1 MEKFICYLLTFS
13 FIFSNLP
20 TGYANNI
27 DKNKCVKFTQEN
39 VEKYEKKEN
48 IDLKKS
54 KKFQDNYIVIP
65 NIADPGEQSTRVI
78 TTNRWTTGYTYED
91 DEKTGNLGTIKDIGL
106 IIVNKFS
113 SENHIVKVI
122 TAVNDV
128 ATICFGLSSLFI
140 DQSKGATA
148 RLYHSFSYYDHFGQI
163 WNGSR
168 WITKVEI
175 ETREW
180 YKHEFASFAGK
191 DGKTYTSTCDR
202 GLIMTDK
209 KAHFDDYEWIKNKTL
224 EAWIAGKPNYV
235 DSFTRGVFKY

>member
-1 MEKFICYLLTFS
+1 MKKIICLLLTFS
-13 FIFSNLP
+13 FIFTHTSNI
-20 TGYANNI
+20 YAFSI

-54 KKFQDNYIVIP
+54 KTLQNNYIVIP
-65 NIADPGEQSTRVI
+65 NIVDPGEQTTRVI
-78 TTNRWTTGYTYED
+78 TTNKWTTGYTYED
-91 DEKTGNLGTIKDIGL
+91 DAKSGTLSTIKDVGL
-106 IIVNKFS
+106 VLVNKFAGKTLV
-113 SENHIVKVI
+113 VKVI

-148 RLYHSFSYYDHFGQI
+148 RLYHSFSYYDHFGEI

-202 GLIMTDK
+202 GLIMIDK
-209 KAHFDDYEWIKNKTL
+209 KSHFDDYDWIKNKTL